1 MVFESLLGTPCPFS
15 QEPHQRG
22 GQERAKRKNKETK
35 ATKGREEGREF
46 FTVRMKKIEQT
57 RVTCPPKAQST
68 ALGNQFQ

>member
-15 QEPHQRG
+15 QGPHQRWG
-22 GQERAKRKNKETK
+22 TREGKKKEQGDKGNKGKR
-35 ATKGREEGREF
+35 GREGIF
-46 FTVRMKKIEQT
+46 HRMKKTEQT